1 MAVEVGQGDF
11 IRGKDV
17 GRYSN
22 SELLH
27 MLEFACNILPIIGAE
42 WDSVASR
49 HAAFHPELGRTG
61 DQLKKKFNKLCRTM
75 IPTGNPNIPPT
86 VREAKEIRELI
97 IEKTEGATGSE
108 EELFSPDDVVEDILE
123 EDSAEVVEGGN
134 ENEEGPGGRSV
145 AEASTVF
152 IFVLVHFLLC
162 SCVV

>member
-1 MAVEVGQGDF
+1 MA
-11 IRGKDV
+11 RSN
-17 GRYSN
+17 YSN

-27 MLEFACNILPIIGAE
+27 TLEFARDILPISGAE
-42 WDSVASR
+42 WDLVASC

-108 EELFSPDDVVEDILE
+108 EALFSTGDVVEDILE
-123 EDSAEVVEGGN
+123 EDFAEVEEGGN
-134 ENEEGPGGRSV
+134 ENEGGPGGRSV

-152 IFVLVHFLLC
+152 IFVSVHFLLC
-162 SCVV
+162 SCVI